1 MTEKI
6 LRFPDVKRVTGL
18 GRSTI
23 YDFISKGVFPKPVK
37 LGPRAVGWHSA
48 EIAEW
53 IESRE
58 ARA

>member
-53 IESRE
+53 IESRRE
-58 ARA
+58 TA